1 MLLIKKENIRD
12 VEAELEEEIEEEEEE
27 LQEKKYNSLWDIID
41 HKKNFN
47 MLYSGVED
55 EKNFDILYDMGIRDF
70 LISFHYVKDRHLK
83 VDKFRQLGIK
93 FFVDSGAFTY
103 RTDLKYADYT
113 IEDWEKHIE
122 SYLRWAEK
130 NKDIIFAIANL
141 DIEGIVDPNYV
152 VLWNEK
158 YFEPFML
165 RTGIPVCFIHHE
177 YESIKTW
184 EQYVQRYPYV
194 GFPWEYDAQTGEKM
208 CRERLRIAEKYNTVV
223 HGMAMTKT
231 SLLTSLPFYTVDS
244 TTWMVGVQY
253 GEVNYWT
260 GTKMS
265 RLKKDKWKGSMLPKL
280 VDKGFDPDKLLE
292 EDTAE
297 MIRVNVHAFMEAE
310 EYIQKKCASRMYWLK
325 SKAKTRSESDLFDI
339 KYPEVD
345 WFGSPQLREE
355 EWEEYAEEF
364 NISKENKEEAWN
376 LIADM
381 TIFMNWDNPKYR
393 RYRDTVYTDEIIKD
407 LHDKFVNRIVATTE
421 ERVEDLIKFYKDNLL
436 GQNTT
441 LLYLGTN
448 FDKLVKE
455 REEYLSDE
463 EYDFIDIEDSEM
475 KDFFSKFLPPKKEGE
490 EDEETAPEVDELED
504 EIFEQEGII
513 PVRDADGK
521 FLKGQRKVLKPK
533 KMFSKKFPK
542 LACDTCYAAQKCPEY
557 KAGYACAYNKIFDK
571 FETRNMEDIIQ
582 AMQGIADFSLS
593 RLQKVMMFEILDGG
607 LPSADTTQLI
617 NQTMG
622 ILNNMKNIY
631 ESGSVE
637 VIRQTNILRSDGT
650 RESTMSIHNPSSGGI
665 LEKIF
670 GNLTP
675 SDEPDEEDEKLA
687 IDKDKIV
694 EAKSEIIEE

>member
-1 MLLIKKENIRD
+1 MKLKKRNKIEKGEIKKE
-12 VEAELEEEIEEEEEE
+12 EKS
-27 LQEKKYNSLWDIID
+27 EKKYDSLWDIID

-55 EKNFDILYDMGIRDF
+55 EKNFDILYDMGIRNF
-70 LISFHYVKDRHLK
+70 LISFHYVKDKHIK
-83 VDKFRQLGIK
+83 TDKFRELGIK

-103 RTDLKYADYT
+103 RTDLKYADYQ

-141 DIEGIVDPNYV
+141 DIEGIVDPKYV
-152 VLWNEK
+152 VEWNEK

-177 YESIKTW
+177 FDSIKTW
-184 EQYVQRYPYV
+184 EQYAQRYPYI
-194 GFPWEYDAQTGEKM
+194 GFPWEYDSQTGERV
-208 CRERLRIAEKYNTVV
+208 CREKLRIAEKYNTVV

-231 SLLTSLPFYTVDS
+231 ALLTSLPFYTVDS
-244 TTWMVGVQY
+244 TTWMVGLQY
-253 GEVNYWT
+253 GEINYWT

-280 VDKGFDPDKLLE
+280 LEKGFDEEKLLE

-297 MIRVNVHAFMEAE
+297 MIRVNVHAFIEAE
-310 EYIQKKCASRMYWLK
+310 EYIQQKCASRMYWLK
-325 SKAKTRSESDLFDI
+325 AKSKKRNENDLDTI
-339 KYPEVD
+339 EYPSVD
-345 WFGSPQLREE
+345 WFGNSEKREA
-355 EWEEYAEEF
+355 EWEKYAEEF
-364 NISKENKEEAWN
+364 NISKENKEDAWN
-376 LIADM
+376 MIADM
-381 TIFMNWDNPKYR
+381 TIFMNWDNPDYKDF
-393 RYRDTVYTDEIIKD
+393 RDDVYT
-407 LHDKFVNRIVATTE
+407 
-421 ERVEDLIKFYKDNLL
+421 EDLIKQLHDFFVNKIVETNEERIEDLRKFYKDNLL
-436 GQNTT
+436 GENTT

-448 FDKLVKE
+448 FDRTVKE
-455 REEYLSDE
+455 REEYLDDREYDYEDVDEVTLFNKLSKYLPPSREGEDDE
-463 EYDFIDIEDSEM
+463 EI
-475 KDFFSKFLPPKKEGE
+475 
-490 EDEETAPEVDELED
+490 APEVDELDD

-513 PVRDADGK
+513 PVRDEEGK
-521 FLKGQRKVLKPK
+521 FIKGQKKVLKPK

-571 FETRNMEDIIQ
+571 FETRDMADIIQ
-582 AMQGIADFSLS
+582 AMQGIADYSLS
-593 RLQKVMMFEILDGG
+593 RLQKVMMFEVLDGG

-631 ESGSVE
+631 EHGSTE
-637 VIRQTNILRSDGT
+637 VIRQTNIIRSDGT
-650 RESTMSIHNPSSGGI
+650 RESTTQVQNPSSGGI

-670 GNLTP
+670 GDLNNSESEKEEKEI
-675 SDEPDEEDEKLA
+675 SDIDES
-687 IDKDKIV
+687 KIV
-694 EAKSEIIEE
+694 EAKAEVVEK